1 VATLGAIGISSSL
14 AKSDFSPLIKGMI
27 YAFPISP
34 GNSMGLYG
42 IFPGVLWENFA
53 SSWPSRR
60 SLWEFY
66 GIVWVI
72 LWEFYEAIVP

>member
-1 VATLGAIGISSSL
+1 MGYFPEFYGISSDSPRHYSSL
-14 AKSDFSPLIKGMI
+14 LISLI
-27 YAFPISP
+27 LRP

-72 LWEFYEAIVP
+72 LWEFYETIVP